1 MTANI
6 YDFPAAPDPA
16 ALARLPLNDLG
27 NGMRLI
33 LMIGG
38 VVNDDDEVDCS
49 KCNLLFELGRG
60 WIGFNG
66 VLWDRKY
73 GEELARKTAHRVATK
88 IGGLFKELSEANSGM
103 PPKDIIKFMR
113 EVGSAGKTSAMLR
126 QAQSYLTVEGDV
138 FDRDPMAINCL
149 NGTLKMR
156 WRPDAAEGER
166 FTWRLAPHDPSDRI
180 TRCADVAYDPKARAS
195 MFMKTLKA
203 SLPVE
208 EERGAFHRMMGYS
221 STGFIHEQ
229 AFFFNQGPGQ
239 DGKSTLLDAC
249 RETLGTYG
257 LAVSPLTFLEG
268 GPQTGSGP
276 QPDLIALSGDT
287 RLAIVS
293 EPKRGAKLNE
303 GLLKAWTSG
312 SPISARDLNAKPIN
326 WRPVTKLVWEMNSF
340 VVAKGDDDGIWRRIK
355 PILFRKKVPD
365 HLVDKLLPD
374 KLREEKAGIL
384 NWLIGGVGDWL
395 ESGLAWPNSLK
406 AVLDDYRKA
415 SSPFGDW
422 LSERCI
428 YGEAA
433 YGERTLTGELFKNYE
448 AWCEDQG
455 NDRVM
460 SAKAFGDAL
469 RDRQI
474 TVAGKNYKGLKYRG
488 PIRLKTIAE
497 LDADIEAA
505 NAVTGAG
512 GAAEGAPA
520 PAPEQSAS
528 SVGDS
533 ESDDVFESDWGAE

>member
-1 MTANI
+1 MTASI
-6 YDFPAAPDPA
+6 YHFPAAPSPA

-88 IGGLFKELSEANSGM
+88 IGGLFNELSEANVGM
-103 PPKDIIKFMR
+103 PPKDILKFMR

-166 FTWRLAPHDPSDRI
+166 FTWRLEPHDPSDRI
-180 TRCADVAYDPKARAS
+180 TRCADVAYDAKARAPL
-195 MFMKTLKA
+195 FMKTLKA

-208 EERGAFHRMMGYS
+208 EERDAFHRMMGYS

-365 HLVDKLLPD
+365 HLVDKLLPK
-374 KLREEKAGIL
+374 KLQEEKAGIL

-474 TVAGKNYKGLKYRG
+474 TVAGKNFKGLKYRG

-505 NAVTGAG
+505 NAATGAG
-512 GAAEGAPA
+512 DAAEGAPA
-520 PAPEQSAS
+520 PAPEQPAS
-528 SVGDS
+528 SVGDA
-533 ESDDVFESDWGAE
+533 ESDDVFENDWGAE

>member
-1 MTANI
+1 MSASI
-6 YDFPAAPDPA
+6 YHFPAAPDPE

-38 VVNDDDEVDCS
+38 ALDDDGGVDCS

-66 VLWDRKY
+66 VFWDRKY

-88 IGGLFKELSEANSGM
+88 IGGLFKELSVANLGM
-103 PPKDIIKFMR
+103 PDKDIMKFIR

-156 WRPDAAEGER
+156 WRPDAVEGER
-166 FTWRLAPHDPSDRI
+166 FTWRLAAHDPSDRI
-180 TRCADVAYDPKARAS
+180 TRCADVAYDAKAKAPQ
-195 MFMKTLKA
+195 FVKTLKA

-208 EERGAFHRMMGYS
+208 TERGAFHRMMGYS

-257 LAVSPLTFLEG
+257 VAVSPLTFLEG

-312 SPISARDLNAKPIN
+312 SPISARDLHAKPIN
-326 WRPVTKLVWEMNSF
+326 FRPVTKLVWEMNSF

-355 PILFRKKVPD
+355 PVLFRKKVPD
-365 HLVDKLLPD
+365 HLVDKLLPK
-374 KLREEKAGIL
+374 KLQEEKAGIL
-384 NWLIGGVGDWL
+384 NWLIEGVGDWL
-395 ESGLAWPNSLK
+395 ENSLSWPNTLK

-422 LSERCI
+422 LSERCV

-433 YGERTLTGELFKNYE
+433 SGERTLTGELFKDYE

-460 SAKAFGDAL
+460 SSKAFGDAL

-474 TVAGKNYKGLKYRG
+474 TVAGKNARGLKYRG
-488 PIRLKTIAE
+488 PIRMKTIAE

-505 NAVTGAG
+505 NTAAG
-512 GAAEGAPA
+512 VGGMGDGAPP
-520 PAPEQSAS
+520 PAVEQPFS
-528 SVGDS
+528 SVGGV
-533 ESDDVFESDWGAE
+533 ESGEAFDDDWRTE

>member
-1 MTANI
+1 MSATI
-6 YDFPAAPDPA
+6 YHFPAAPDPA
-16 ALARLPLNDLG
+16 ELARHPMNDLG

-33 LMIGG
+33 QMIGG
-38 VVNDDDEVDCS
+38 VIDDDGEVDCS
-49 KCNLLFELGRG
+49 QCNLLFELGRG

-88 IGGLFKELSEANSGM
+88 VGSLYDLFVGNGAPAKEVM
-103 PPKDIIKFMR
+103 KFIR
-113 EVGSAGKTSAMLR
+113 EVGGAGKTSAMLR

-156 WRPDAAEGER
+156 WKADAAEGER
-166 FTWRLAPHDPSDRI
+166 FTWRLQPHDPSDRI
-180 TRCADVAYDPKARAS
+180 TRCADVAYDAKAKAPQ
-195 MFMKTLKA
+195 FVKTLKA

-365 HLVDKLLPD
+365 HLVDKLLPK
-374 KLREEKAGIL
+374 KLQEEKAGIL
-384 NWLIGGVGDWL
+384 NWLIEGVGDWH
-395 ESGLAWPNSLK
+395 ENGLAWPTTLK

-422 LSERCI
+422 LAERCV

-433 YGERTLTGELFKNYE
+433 YGERTLTGELFKDYQD
-448 AWCEDQG
+448 WCEDQG

-460 SAKAFGDAL
+460 SSKAFGDAL

-474 TVAGKNYKGLKYRG
+474 TVAGKNFKGLKYRG

-497 LDADIEAA
+497 RDADIEAA
-505 NAVTGAG
+505 NASAGAG
-512 GAAEGAPA
+512 GVVEGAPH
-520 PAPEQSAS
+520 PAPDQSAF
-528 SVGDS
+528 SVGDA
-533 ESDDVFESDWGAE
+533 ESGHSHDDDWSAE